1 MFRRTCFT
9 LLLVPLLAL
18 TMSCSGVVDTSSQ
31 QSSAAPPDEGTAKG
45 PEAALESSSQVEDI
59 QIVGLSSRTSPDHT
73 WAEPVIDG
81 GAIIIPLA
89 VATMGDHFHFE
100 VPGASGPMGFIAYQV
115 DGQFHIRAAHC
126 PGCGGK
132 DIDYVAGVLACPTCG
147 ATFALETGAG
157 IGVDWGY
164 PVGSIPVSV
173 SGEHLRSIL
182 HSLTVAYERT
192 VSGEDTLYRGP
203 TTPQGGHSGGGCSSC
218 G

>member
-9 LLLVPLLAL
+9 LLVVPLLAVSL
-18 TMSCSGVVDTSSQ
+18 SCSGVVDTSSQ
-31 QSSAAPPDEGTAKG
+31 QPPTSPTNGETPNGAQQT
-45 PEAALESSSQVEDI
+45 LESPSEVEDTTI
-59 QIVGLSSRTSPDHT
+59 IGLASRSTPDHV

-81 GAIIIPLA
+81 GAVSIPLV

-115 DGQFHIRAAHC
+115 DGEFHIRAAHC

-132 DIDYVAGVLACPTCG
+132 DIDYVAGVLACPDCG
-147 ATFALETGAG
+147 ATFSLATGAG

-164 PVGSIPVSV
+164 PEGSIPASV
-173 SGEHLRSIL
+173 SDGFLTSLL
-182 HSLTVAYERT
+182 HSLTVAYDRT
-192 VSGEDTLYRGP
+192 VSGEVTLYRGP